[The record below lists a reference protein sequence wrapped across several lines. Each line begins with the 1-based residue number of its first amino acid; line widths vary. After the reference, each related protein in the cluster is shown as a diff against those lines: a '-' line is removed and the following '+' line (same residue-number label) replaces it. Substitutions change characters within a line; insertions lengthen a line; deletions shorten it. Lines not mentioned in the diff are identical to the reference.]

1 MTHSS
6 LARLVLC
13 AGLLAF
19 TTLALT
25 VPAFT
30 FFGAQATVETGSA
43 PPPEGRPPTGA
54 LTRTQSRR
62 WEITLSLD
70 LPELRRRETVEEAL
84 IVPVSVLDTW
94 WRVDPRSFRTR
105 VSVDFVPVPP
115 TQFTITVAPSRFGES
130 RVEIPIPNVIE
141 QRLTAELAWTVE
153 VWSCAL
159 DEARASKIAWPAA
172 WPDEVQR
179 FRSASAGINSQD
191 PLIQGALREISSRL
205 PEQLAPL
212 YAAKEIIRAGS
223 RILRNADHSE
233 GGMAGS
239 KSRGVVVWGATQ
251 ALSSHIGGEADVTC
265 ICLALLRAAGFP
277 ARPVIGL
284 AHDRSR
290 RNNASNA
297 DKLSLWGEVFLP
309 ECGWVP
315 FDAAQIR
322 GGISAQTPVTQQWNG
337 FGTDRDFD
345 ERVPITHE
353 LDLYTP
359 KASDIGR
366 TASFA
371 ALCRLKTKLEQP
383 GQGPTDI
390 LIQTS
395 VVSRGRGDGGP

>member
-1 MTHSS
+1 MRRPPRAQVAAIACAIS
-6 LARLVLC
+6 LAML
-13 AGLLAF
+13 GW
-19 TTLALT
+19 
-25 VPAFT
+25 
-30 FFGAQATVETGSA
+30 QSTVETGTP

-54 LTRTQSRR
+54 LTRAESRR

-84 IVPVSVLDTW
+84 IIPVSLLDTW
-94 WRVDPRSFRTR
+94 WQVDPRSFRTR

-115 TQFTITVAPSRFGES
+115 AQFNLSVAPSRFGES
-130 RVEIPIPNVIE
+130 RVEIPVPIIIE
-141 QRLTAELAWTVE
+141 QRLTAELSWTVE
-153 VWSCAL
+153 VWACAL
-159 DEARASKIAWPAA
+159 DEAWAAKSLWPTT
-172 WPDEVQR
+172 WPEEVQR
-179 FRSASAGINSQD
+179 FRAPSTGIDSHD
-191 PLIQGALREISSRL
+191 PLIQGALREISSRF
-205 PEQLAPL
+205 PQQLGPL

-223 RILRNADHSE
+223 KILRNADHSE
-233 GGMAGS
+233 GGTSGS
-239 KSRGVVVWGATQ
+239 KTRGIVVWGTSQ
-251 ALSSHIGGEADVTC
+251 TMTSHIGGEADVTC

-284 AHDRSR
+284 VPNRIG
-290 RNNASNA
+290 RNSASNA

-309 ECGWVP
+309 DCGWVP
-315 FDAAQIR
+315 FDAEQIR
-322 GGISAQTPVTQQWNG
+322 GGVSNQTPMTNAWKG
-337 FGTDRDFD
+337 FGTDHDFD

-353 LDLYTP
+353 LDIYKP

-395 VVSRGRGDGGP
+395 VVNRGRGRGGL

>member
-1 MTHSS
+1 MRR
-6 LARLVLC
+6 ARRAPTVAIAC
-13 AGLLAF
+13 AIVFAMVG
-19 TTLALT
+19 
-25 VPAFT
+25 
-30 FFGAQATVETGSA
+30 GQSTVETGTP

-54 LTRTQSRR
+54 LTRTESRR

-84 IVPVSVLDTW
+84 IIPVSLLDTW
-94 WRVDPRSFRTR
+94 WQVDPRSFRTR

-115 TQFTITVAPSRFGES
+115 AQFNLSVAPSRFGES
-130 RVEIPIPNVIE
+130 RVEIPVPNIIE
-141 QRLTAELAWTVE
+141 QRLTAELSWTVE

-159 DEARASKIAWPAA
+159 DETRASKSLWPTT
-172 WPDEVQR
+172 WPEEVER
-179 FRSASAGINSQD
+179 FRAASTGIDSQD
-191 PLIQGALREISSRL
+191 PLIQSALREISSRF
-205 PEQLAPL
+205 PQQLGPL

-223 RILRNADHSE
+223 KILRNADHSE
-233 GGMAGS
+233 GGTSGS
-239 KSRGVVVWGATQ
+239 KTRGIVVWGSNQTMT
-251 ALSSHIGGEADVTC
+251 SHIGGEADVTC
-265 ICLALLRAAGFP
+265 ICLALLRGAGFP

-284 AHDRSR
+284 VPNRTG
-290 RNNASNA
+290 RNTASNA

-309 ECGWVP
+309 DCGWVP
-315 FDAAQIR
+315 FDAEQIR
-322 GGISAQTPVTQQWNG
+322 GGVSSQTPVTNAWKG
-337 FGTDRDFD
+337 FGTDPDFD

-353 LDLYTP
+353 LDIYKP

-395 VVSRGRGDGGP
+395 VVNRGRGRGGL